1 MEFESNRYELCDL
14 KIDQDHQLIVDC
26 ELDAEYSPQDRIDNR
41 FCWDLYLLSPDGT
54 RKDITDELSEDDYS
68 IVEQQVEQFFEE
80 FFND

>member
-14 KIDQDHQLIVDC
+14 QIDQDHQLIVDC
-26 ELDAEYSPQDRIDNR
+26 ELDGEYSPQDRIENR